1 MLKKVKDL
9 TVEEL
14 IMLGKQENVRNLRIS
29 IQNPNTENKRW
40 DVHIGGTFYGRE
52 LFLDDE
58 VEVSIKDKSE

>member
-14 IMLGKQENVRNLRIS
+14 IMLGKTENVKNLRIT
-29 IQNPNTENKRW
+29 IQDPNTENKHW
-40 DVHIGGTFYGRE
+40 DVCIGGTFYGRE

-58 VEVSIKDKSE
+58 VEIPSKDRSD